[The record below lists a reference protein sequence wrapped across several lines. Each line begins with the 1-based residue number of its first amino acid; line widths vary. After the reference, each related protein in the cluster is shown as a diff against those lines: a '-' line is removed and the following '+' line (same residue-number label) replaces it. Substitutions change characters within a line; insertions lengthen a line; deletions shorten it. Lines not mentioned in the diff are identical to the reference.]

1 MYRNIK
7 LAFSLLL
14 IMVLPLFSFAQ
25 DHKLPNRL
33 EIVEVENDEEDV
45 QIEVFALLRD
55 GQKSYYLSVGDLGVG
70 NKVVQLHIDPIFEL
84 FIPLGNTLDEAQ
96 ENLEK
101 MKTMFKQSKGDTMQV
116 TGCLD
121 LAFPGENLETVTITY
136 TRFMLTHMLEFSVQ
150 REGYLRATH
159 ITRSQFKSLVTSLKL
174 YRKLHPKEI

>member
-1 MYRNIK
+1 M
-7 LAFSLLL
+7 LL
-14 IMVLPLFSFAQ
+14 IMAFPIISFAQ

-33 EIVEVENDEEDV
+33 EIAEVGVDEGDV
-45 QIEVFALLRD
+45 QIEIFALLRD

-70 NKVVQLHIDPIFEL
+70 NNVVQLHVDPLFEL
-84 FIPLGNTLDEAQ
+84 FIPLGNTLAEAQ
-96 ENLEK
+96 ENLEM
-101 MKTMFKQSKGDTMQV
+101 MKAMFKQSKGDTMQA

-159 ITRSQFKSLVTSLKL
+159 ITRSQFKSLVNSLKL
-174 YRKLHPKEI
+174 YRKLHPKEA

>member
-7 LAFSLLL
+7 LAFSMLL
-14 IMVLPLFSFAQ
+14 IMAFPLISFAQ

-33 EIVEVENDEEDV
+33 EIAEVGVDEGDV
-45 QIEVFALLRD
+45 QIEIFALLRD

-70 NKVVQLHIDPIFEL
+70 NNVVQLHVDPLFEL
-84 FIPLGNTLDEAQ
+84 FIPLGNTLAEAQ
-96 ENLEK
+96 ENLEM
-101 MKTMFKQSKGDTMQV
+101 MKAMFKQSKGDTMQA

-136 TRFMLTHMLEFSVQ
+136 TRFMLTHLLEFSVQ

-159 ITRSQFKSLVTSLKL
+159 ITRSQFKSLVNSLKL
-174 YRKLHPKEI
+174 YRKLHPKEA

>member
-7 LAFSLLL
+7 LAFSMLL
-14 IMVLPLFSFAQ
+14 IMAFPLISFAQ

-33 EIVEVENDEEDV
+33 EIAEVGVDEGDV
-45 QIEVFALLRD
+45 QIEIFALLRD

-70 NKVVQLHIDPIFEL
+70 NNVVQLHVDPLFEL
-84 FIPLGNTLDEAQ
+84 FIPLGNTLAEAQ
-96 ENLEK
+96 ENLEM
-101 MKTMFKQSKGDTMQV
+101 MKAMFKQSKGDTMQA

-159 ITRSQFKSLVTSLKL
+159 ITRSQFKSLVNSLKL
-174 YRKLHPKEI
+174 YRKLHPKEA

>member
-1 MYRNIK
+1 M
-7 LAFSLLL
+7 AFSMLL
-14 IMVLPLFSFAQ
+14 IMAFPLISFAQ

-33 EIVEVENDEEDV
+33 EIAEVGVDEGDV
-45 QIEVFALLRD
+45 QIEIFALLRD

-70 NKVVQLHIDPIFEL
+70 NNVVQLHVDPLFEL
-84 FIPLGNTLDEAQ
+84 FIPLGNTLAEAQ
-96 ENLEK
+96 ENLEM
-101 MKTMFKQSKGDTMQV
+101 MKAMFKQSKGDTMQA

-159 ITRSQFKSLVTSLKL
+159 ITRSQFKSLVNSLKL
-174 YRKLHPKEI
+174 YRKLHPKEA

>member
-1 MYRNIK
+1 M
-7 LAFSLLL
+7 LL
-14 IMVLPLFSFAQ
+14 IMAFPLISFAQ

-33 EIVEVENDEEDV
+33 EIAEVGVDEGDV
-45 QIEVFALLRD
+45 QIEIFALLRD

-70 NKVVQLHIDPIFEL
+70 NNVVQLHVDPLFEL
-84 FIPLGNTLDEAQ
+84 FIPLGNTLAEAQ
-96 ENLEK
+96 ENLEM
-101 MKTMFKQSKGDTMQV
+101 MKAMFKQSKGDTMQA

-136 TRFMLTHMLEFSVQ
+136 TRFMLTHILEFSVQ

-174 YRKLHPKEI
+174 YRKLHPKEV

>member
-101 MKTMFKQSKGDTMQV
+101 MKTIDYSNVSRVRFKK
-116 TGCLD
+116 
-121 LAFPGENLETVTITY
+121 
-136 TRFMLTHMLEFSVQ
+136 
-150 REGYLRATH
+150 
-159 ITRSQFKSLVTSLKL
+159 
-174 YRKLHPKEI
+174 

>member
-7 LAFSLLL
+7 MAFSMLL
-14 IMVLPLFSFAQ
+14 IMAFPIISFAQ

-33 EIVEVENDEEDV
+33 EIAEVGVDEGDV
-45 QIEVFALLRD
+45 QIEIFALLRD

-70 NKVVQLHIDPIFEL
+70 NNVVQLHVDPLFEL
-84 FIPLGNTLDEAQ
+84 FIPLGNTLAEAQ
-96 ENLEK
+96 ENLEM
-101 MKTMFKQSKGDTMQV
+101 MKAMFKQSKGDTMQA

-136 TRFMLTHMLEFSVQ
+136 TRFMLTHLLEFSVQ

-159 ITRSQFKSLVTSLKL
+159 ITRSQFKSLVNSLKL
-174 YRKLHPKEI
+174 YRKLHPKEA

>member
-7 LAFSLLL
+7 MAFSMLL
-14 IMVLPLFSFAQ
+14 IMAFPLISFAQ

-33 EIVEVENDEEDV
+33 EIAEVGVDEGDV
-45 QIEVFALLRD
+45 QIEIFALLRD

-70 NKVVQLHIDPIFEL
+70 NNVVQLHVDPLFEL
-84 FIPLGNTLDEAQ
+84 FIPLGNTLAEAQ
-96 ENLEK
+96 ENLEM
-101 MKTMFKQSKGDTMQV
+101 MKAMFKQSKGDTMQA

-159 ITRSQFKSLVTSLKL
+159 ITRSQFKSLVNSLKL
-174 YRKLHPKEI
+174 YRKLHPKEA